1 MAHMMGE
8 RGGQAVRSADSFDGW
23 LCPPLPGQVPVEPKE
38 TLRGLTAQGAMEASP
53 VSESSTEK
61 PTERRKRKQIRSFLN
76 RPWKAVE
83 DLEPESD
90 PEPQSPA
97 PDLEP
102 ESDPEPPSPAPDLE
116 PEPDPEPPSPAP
128 DHSGVKPTNEKP
140 TERRK
145 RKRIRSFLNRPWK
158 AMKSPFR
165 CCCPC
170 SDVDVVEPFVPPPDL
185 EPESD
190 PEPPSPAPDLEPES
204 DPEPPSPA
212 PDHSG
217 VKPINEKPTERRK
230 RKRIRSFLNRLWKA
244 MKSPFRCCC
253 PCSDVDVVEPF
264 VPPPDL
270 EPEPDPEPQSPAPD
284 LEPEPDPEPQ
294 SPAPDLEPESDP
306 EPDPEPQSPAPDLEP
321 ESDPEPP
328 SPAPDHSGVK
338 PINEKPTERRKRKRI
353 RSFLNRPWK
362 AMKSP
367 FRCCC
372 PCSDVDVV
380 EPFVPPP
387 DLEPESDPEP
397 PSPAPDLEP
406 ESDPEPPSPAPDHS
420 GVKPIN
426 EKPTERR
433 KRKRIRSFLNRL
445 WKAMKSPFR
454 CCCPCS
460 DVDVV
465 EPFVPPPDLEPEPDP
480 EPQSPAPDLEPEPD
494 PEPQSPAP
502 DLEPESDPEPDP
514 EPQSPAPDLEPESDP
529 EPPSPAPDHSGVK
542 PINESFES
550 LYNVGAMLGSGGFGR
565 VYEGTRKFDGKKV
578 AIKQMLKI
586 DNDRYLHIPGH
597 PKPLVTEVAL
607 LLMMRREPIC
617 PYVIHLYEWFEH
629 PQTFTLV
636 MEYPEPCESLHDFIA
651 RNPRLCEPAAQLIV
665 LQAMMALLHCLE
677 RGVFHH
683 DIHAENFLWNKDT
696 FRLKLIDFGCGQL
709 FSSDGYESKIY
720 IGAPLYCPPEVLT
733 EPRFHAVPTNVWA
746 LGVLLYKMVNGCL
759 PFRSRREITQAKI
772 TFHNSTLS
780 EECAD
785 LISQCL
791 ARDPTK
797 RPTLEQMFQHEWITS
812 DLDWGS
818 SGDSVCL

>member
-1 MAHMMGE
+1 MSMAHMMGE

-61 PTERRKRKQIRSFLN
+61 PTERRKRK
-76 RPWKAVE
+76 
-83 DLEPESD
+83 
-90 PEPQSPA
+90 
-97 PDLEP
+97 
-102 ESDPEPPSPAPDLE
+102 
-116 PEPDPEPPSPAP
+116 
-128 DHSGVKPTNEKP
+128 
-140 TERRK
+140 
-145 RKRIRSFLNRPWK
+145 RIRSFLNRPWK

-170 SDVDVVEPFVPPPDL
+170 SDVDVVEPFVPPPDLEPEPDPEPPSPAPDL

-270 EPEPDPEPQSPAPD
+270 EPEP
-284 LEPEPDPEPQ
+284 
-294 SPAPDLEPESDP
+294 
-306 EPDPEPQSPAPDLEP
+306 
-321 ESDPEPP
+321 
-328 SPAPDHSGVK
+328 
-338 PINEKPTERRKRKRI
+338 
-353 RSFLNRPWK
+353 
-362 AMKSP
+362 
-367 FRCCC
+367 
-372 PCSDVDVV
+372 
-380 EPFVPPP
+380 
-387 DLEPESDPEP
+387 
-397 PSPAPDLEP
+397 
-406 ESDPEPPSPAPDHS
+406 
-420 GVKPIN
+420 
-426 EKPTERR
+426 
-433 KRKRIRSFLNRL
+433 
-445 WKAMKSPFR
+445 
-454 CCCPCS
+454 
-460 DVDVV
+460 
-465 EPFVPPPDLEPEPDP
+465 
-480 EPQSPAPDLEPEPD
+480 
-494 PEPQSPAP
+494 
-502 DLEPESDPEPDP
+502 
-514 EPQSPAPDLEPESDP
+514 DP

-780 EECAD
+780 EGNN
-785 LISQCL
+785 IL
-791 ARDPTK
+791 AVLGGRLDPKPEVQPQPDRELGARPRLSENTRDCETGTK
-797 RPTLEQMFQHEWITS
+797 
-812 DLDWGS
+812 S
-818 SGDSVCL
+818 SSHPSHICFVLK